1 MRSAK
6 PGIPVTLIR
15 LCIATSLWL
24 FQAVYASQSDT
35 IRIGVLAFRDIQATE
50 QQWSALGTYLT
61 ETVGGHRFTVVP
73 LYMDDLSAAAAA
85 GKVDFV
91 LTQPEQY
98 VLLRARHGLAAVATL
113 TTQAGGQPVSRFGGV
128 IFTRADKTDINRLA
142 DLRGKVVAAA
152 HQNSFGSYRI
162 QQWTLMQAG
171 LNIPDDLKRPIFTG
185 PPQDQVIEMVLNGQA
200 DAGFIRT
207 GLIEALASEGR
218 LDPGRLK
225 LINPQ
230 QVKGFPLLLSTAL
243 FPEWPFS
250 AAHDVPE
257 ALIKAVTLALL
268 KIPPDHPAATNGK
281 FYGFSPPADYS
292 GLESVMLALRAHPDR
307 LEHFDTRDIVDKYS
321 TQLVGGLSVLLIASM
336 LSLLHL
342 IRSKRQ
348 VGVALRE
355 RASLLDS
362 LGDGVYGID
371 QNGRCTFINP
381 KALEMLGW
389 TANEIIGA
397 DQHALFH
404 HHRPD
409 GSIYPLADCPVHQTL
424 SDGQRRQG
432 EEWFITKDG
441 RGFPVQYSATPISRQ
456 IGKEGAVVTFRDI
469 SEARKADE
477 LMRIA
482 AIAFETQ
489 EAMVV
494 TDAKSRI
501 LRINRAFTEV
511 TGYTAAEAIG
521 QTPALLK
528 SGYHEDSFYKDL
540 WASLKEH
547 GLWRGEIWNRR
558 KNGEIY
564 PEWLTI
570 SAVRGQHGEITHF
583 VSSFLDI
590 TKRKEAEEQIQFLA
604 LYDPLTHLPN
614 RRLLNERL
622 SKALASSGRL
632 RRHAALLFIDLDNF
646 KMINDSMG
654 HDIGDLLLRQV
665 GLRLRES
672 VRSNDTVARLGG
684 DEFVILLEE
693 LSSNI
698 HDAIT
703 QIEHIAQKMLDS
715 LVQPYK
721 FVEFSHHC
729 TASIG
734 AIPFMGTDETIES
747 LLKSADM
754 AMYKA
759 KAAGKNRLFFF
770 DPAMQTEIEARATL
784 ERDLRQALL
793 EKQFV
798 LYLQPQVDQSGHIF
812 GAEALIRWQHP
823 TRGLIS
829 PGEFTQVAEETRL
842 ILPIGQWVLE
852 EACKQLVIWQG
863 NPQMAHLTL
872 AINVSALQFRNHDF
886 VDDIARAI
894 RESGA
899 PASLL
904 KLEITESLLLE
915 DIDGT
920 IERMQVLKNQ
930 LGIGLSLDDFGT
942 GYSSLSYLKQ
952 LPLDQIKIDR
962 SFVQDIHCNPN
973 DAAIAEAVIALGR
986 TFSLN
991 VIAEGVE
998 TVAQRDAL
1006 IDRGCLA
1013 FQGFLFGRPGP
1024 IDAFPEGNLPQR
1036 NSQ

>member
-6 PGIPVTLIR
+6 QVTLVTLIR
-15 LCIATSLWL
+15 LCIAFGLWL
-24 FQAVYASQSDT
+24 FQPAYASDSNT
-35 IRIGVLAFRDIQATE
+35 VRIGVLAFRDVQATE
-50 QQWSALGTYLT
+50 QQWSALGAYLT
-61 ETVGGHRFTVVP
+61 EAIGDHRFIVVP
-73 LYMDDLSAAAAA
+73 MYLDDLSAAAAS
-85 GKVDFV
+85 GEVDFV
-91 LTQPEQY
+91 LTQPEHY
-98 VLLRARHGLAAVATL
+98 VLLRARHGLAAVTTL
-113 TTQAGGQPVSRFGGV
+113 TTLAGGQPVSKFGGV
-128 IFTRADKTDINRLA
+128 IFTRADRSDINSLA
-142 DLRGKVVAAA
+142 NLRGKVVAAT
-152 HQNSFGSYRI
+152 HPNSFGSYRI
-162 QQWTLMQAG
+162 QQWTLLQAG
-171 LNIPDDLKRPIFTG
+171 LRLPGDLKQPIFTG
-185 PPQDQVIEMVLNGQA
+185 PPQDNVIEMVLDGKA

-218 LDPGRLK
+218 LDPSRLK

-230 QVKGFPLLLSTAL
+230 QVKGFPLLLSTEL

-250 AAHDVPE
+250 AVRDVPE
-257 ALIKAVTLALL
+257 PLIKAVTLALL
-268 KIPPDHPAATNGK
+268 KIPPDHPVATKGK
-281 FYGFSPPADYS
+281 FHGFSPPADYS
-292 GLESVMLALRAHPDR
+292 GLESVMLELRAHPDR
-307 LEHFDTRDIVDKYS
+307 LEHFDAQDIVDKYS
-321 TQLVGGLSVLLIASM
+321 TQVVGGLSTLLILSM
-336 LSLLHL
+336 LAVAYL
-342 IRSKRQ
+342 IRSKRL
-348 VGVALRE
+348 VGAALRE

-362 LGDGVYGID
+362 LGEGVYGID
-371 QNGRCTFINP
+371 QNGQCTFINP

-389 TANEIIGA
+389 TADEVIGS
-397 DQHALFH
+397 DQHARFH

-409 GSIYPLADCPVHQTL
+409 GSIYPSADCPVYQTL
-424 SDGQRRQG
+424 RDGQRRQG
-432 EEWFITKDG
+432 EEWFFNKDG
-441 RGFPVQYSATPISRQ
+441 QGFPVQYSVTPISRQ
-456 IGKEGAVVTFRDI
+456 EDKEGAVVTFRDI

-489 EAMVV
+489 EAMLV
-494 TDAKSRI
+494 TDAKSQI
-501 LRINRAFTEV
+501 LRVNRAFTEV

-540 WASLKEH
+540 WTSLKEN
-547 GLWRGEIWNRR
+547 GIWRGEIWNRR
-558 KNGEIY
+558 KNGEIF

-570 SAVRGQHGEITHF
+570 SAVRGQHDEITHF

-590 TKRKEAEEQIQFLA
+590 TKLKEAEEQIQFLA

-622 SKALASSGRL
+622 SKALTSSGRQ

-665 GLRLRES
+665 ALRLRES
-672 VRSNDTVARLGG
+672 VRSNDTVSRLGG

-693 LSSNI
+693 LSPNI
-698 HDAIT
+698 HDATT

-721 FVEFSHHC
+721 FGEFSHHC

-734 AIPFMGTDETIES
+734 AIPFMDATETIES

-770 DPAMQTEIEARATL
+770 DPAMQTEVEARAAL
-784 ERDLRQALL
+784 ERDLRQAQR

-798 LYLQPQVDQSGHIF
+798 LYLQPQVDQSGHVS

-823 TRGLIS
+823 THGLIL
-829 PGEFTQVAEETRL
+829 PGEFTHVAEETRL

-852 EACKQLVIWQG
+852 EACKQLVIWQK
-863 NPQMAHLTL
+863 NPDTAHLTL
-872 AINVSALQFRNHDF
+872 AINVSALQFRNPDF
-886 VDDIARAI
+886 VDDVARAI
-894 RESGA
+894 HESGA
-899 PASLL
+899 LASRL

-930 LGIGLSLDDFGT
+930 LGVGLSLDDFGT

-962 SFVQDIHCNPN
+962 SFVKDIHCNPN

-986 TFSLN
+986 SFSLN

-998 TVAQRDAL
+998 TIEQRDAL
-1006 IDRGCLA
+1006 IARGCLT
-1013 FQGFLFGRPGP
+1013 FQGYLFGRPGP
-1024 IDAFPEGNLPQR
+1024 IDAFPACRPPQR